1 MKTIDTL
8 VSDILDILENGLDE
22 IQEDK
27 LVEFEKQ
34 FSGSL
39 NRQLVQ
45 KYQGGTLRMSNIGSP
60 CQRKLWYQ
68 VNDYDNPLKEKLTGD
83 TKIKFLYGDLTEEMV
98 LFLADLAGHT
108 VEARQSEVELNG
120 VKGHIDAIIDGWL
133 VDVKSASSYSF
144 KKFKEGRLLDDDPF
158 GYYTQIMSYLY
169 CLQEDERLVEKD
181 KAAFLVF
188 DKQLGHLCLD
198 KHEKPVWFDTFPL
211 SYDRR
216 KETVNS
222 KEVPE
227 RSFDPEPEGKSGNM
241 KLGTFCSYCDFKR
254 VCYPELRTF
263 IYSRG
268 PVFLTE
274 VVKEPDVFE
283 KVD

>member
-1 MKTIDTL
+1 
-8 VSDILDILENGLDE
+8 
-22 IQEDK
+22 
-27 LVEFEKQ
+27 
-34 FSGSL
+34 
-39 NRQLVQ
+39 
-45 KYQGGTLRMSNIGSP
+45 
-60 CQRKLWYQ
+60 
-68 VNDYDNPLKEKLTGD
+68 
-83 TKIKFLYGDLTEEMV
+83 MV